1 MQDNMIC
8 NKEPIK
14 IEEITRGNIIVSYK
28 GNYYKILGEGL
39 LLSAKNIY
47 SYVIYRNSID
57 NTLSYIEQEEIRRQ
71 EFKEEVQ
78 GIKIQ
83 CMKDNEELVVYY
95 SPEDISNGLKYI
107 KDNNGEILYGKLI
120 VRKDGKT
127 FRLM

>member
-1 MQDNMIC
+1 MLEEGTRL
-8 NKEPIK
+8 KIK
-14 IEEITRGNIIVSYK
+14 
-28 GNYYKILGEGL
+28 
-39 LLSAKNIY
+39 
-47 SYVIYRNSID
+47 NSI
-57 NTLSYIEQEEIRRQ
+57 TPLVTCISLETYYIEQEEIRRQ

>member
-1 MQDNMIC
+1 MKDNMNC

-57 NTLSYIEQEEIRRQ
+57 NTLSYIEQEEILQ
-71 EFKEEVQ
+71 AIIDYFSYKGQ
-78 GIKIQ
+78 KITV
-83 CMKDNEELVVYY
+83 E
-95 SPEDISNGLKYI
+95 
-107 KDNNGEILYGKLI
+107 
-120 VRKDGKT
+120 
-127 FRLM
+127 